1 MWYVILLK
9 KCVLFISKYCRFQQ
23 FWWKKYCLKQHF
35 IKKLSFPAISFQLL
49 FSAIVWI
56 VKRQIE
62 KYFLTILLISKLLTT
77 SVTKYNRFLVFVLCM
92 YVYVCIYNI
101 YTSYICMSVKY
112 IYVYYIY
119 VCILYCYFY
128 MFYLCFFSYFLRMLN
143 IF

>member
-101 YTSYICMSVKY
+101 YTSYICVCLLHIYIYIY

-119 VCILYCYFY
+119 MYVSYIATFT
-128 MFYLCFFSYFLRMLN
+128 CFIYVFSLTF
-143 IF
+143 

>member
-101 YTSYICMSVKY
+101 YTSYICVCLLNIYMY
-112 IYVYYIY
+112 IIYMYVYYIATFTCFIY
-119 VCILYCYFY
+119 V
-128 MFYLCFFSYFLRMLN
+128 FSLTF
-143 IF
+143 